1 MKKQANDPLTERQ
14 KFLLKHEK
22 AIYEILEGFITRE
35 TDPINFLHTQ
45 SEVNKYYKVATSV
58 YFILDKKDIPK
69 GYKYA
74 AVNRDGNAYAYK
86 KKPFL
91 YIYEWKAND
100 TSIGASRWIA
110 MRNAENWQN
119 SLITIDEHEKTK

>member
-1 MKKQANDPLTERQ
+1 MKKQANEPLTERQ
-14 KFLLKHEK
+14 KFLLSHEK
-22 AIYEILEGFITRE
+22 TIYEIIDWFVTERN
-35 TDPINFLHTQ
+35 DPINFLHTQ

-119 SLITIDEHEKTK
+119 SLVSVED